1 MIKKPRNLLW
11 IVPLLLFATSPLWQ
25 PPIKAFL
32 TPRGGYNP
40 KLAQAEEASPVH
52 NFIMDSV
59 AITLTSN
66 GKEEWQIDAER
77 ASTGTNDH
85 EIEMAGVSAMYIGTE
100 KEPINISSRKG
111 RYYINERHLVLTDH
125 AVVSKPT
132 KEQQLVSE
140 RLDYYDATKMVV
152 SPGKVDLQAPG
163 LKLTSGRM
171 DYDLSTNGYEFS
183 NRVKVNL

>member
-1 MIKKPRNLLW
+1 MITKPRNLLW
-11 IVPLLLFATSPLWQ
+11 IMPLVLFVTSPLWQ
-25 PPIKAFL
+25 PSVAAFL
-32 TPRGGYNP
+32 MPRGGYNP
-40 KLAQAEEASPVH
+40 KLAQVVDESPIQ

-59 AITLTSN
+59 AITMTSN

-77 ASTGTNDH
+77 AFTGENDH
-85 EIEMAGVSAMYIGTE
+85 EIKMVGVSAMYIGTE

-111 RYYINERHLVLTDH
+111 QYNINERHLILTDH
-125 AVVSKPT
+125 AVVTKPT
-132 KEQQLVSE
+132 KDQQLFSD

-163 LKLTSGRM
+163 LKLTGGRM